1 MRFLLRAAFAVAA
14 SVAVMLA
21 PVAALAQ
28 VGPVAGDWY
37 GTLTIPSGPK
47 LALVFHIKPDGS
59 ATVDSPNQ
67 MAKGM
72 PATATVA
79 SGKVTLSLSAIP
91 AGFEG
96 TLAADG
102 QTLQGQWL
110 QGGGA
115 LPLTMGR
122 TAPIANRPQT
132 PKPPFPYRA
141 EEVSYRNP
149 ASGLTLA
156 GTLTLP
162 EGTGP
167 FPAVVL
173 ITGSGTQDRD
183 ETIFDHKPFLVLA
196 DALTRKGVAVLRVD
210 DRGAGG
216 SQAGPPG
223 TSGIPAF
230 ATDVAAGVAFLRG
243 RPDIAP
249 ARIGLLGHSEGGE
262 IAPLVAAEDPRIAF
276 LVLMAAP
283 GVDGAALLVAQNRAL
298 FAASGMPDDQVD
310 LLVKNRAERFAAVR
324 DATDTADARVRL
336 TEVLNRQGLPADSPE
351 RTATLALAAP
361 AWRYFLKTNP
371 ADALARI
378 KVPVLAIGGS
388 KDLQVDAKTN
398 LAAIRAAL
406 AGDADVTVKELPGLN
421 HLFQTA
427 KTGLVVEY
435 GQIEETIAPVALDM
449 IVDWTATHAAKR

>member
-1 MRFLLRAAFAVAA
+1 MRFLPRAVVVAALLAPAVAA
-14 SVAVMLA
+14 
-21 PVAALAQ
+21 AQ
-28 VGPVAGDWY
+28 VTPIVGDWY
-37 GTLTIPSGPK
+37 GSLTIPNGPK
-47 LALVFHIKPDGS
+47 LSLVFHVKPDGS

-72 PATATVA
+72 PATATLA
-79 SGKVTLSLSAIP
+79 NGKVTLSLSTIP

-96 TLAADG
+96 TVSADG

-115 LPLTMGR
+115 LPLTMSR
-122 TAPIANRPQT
+122 TAPVLNRPQT

-167 FPAVVL
+167 FSAVVL
-173 ITGSGTQDRD
+173 ITGSGAQDRD
-183 ETIFDHKPFLVLA
+183 ETAFDHKPFWVIA

-210 DRGAGG
+210 DRGTGG

-223 TSGIPAF
+223 SGGIPAF
-230 ATDVAAGVAFLRG
+230 ATDVAAGVAFLRA
-243 RPDIAP
+243 RRDIDP
-249 ARIGLLGHSEGGE
+249 ARIGLLGHSEGGQV
-262 IAPLVAAEDPRIAF
+262 APLVAAEDPRIAF

-283 GVDGAALLVAQNRAL
+283 GVDGATLLVAQNRAL
-298 FAASGMPDDQVD
+298 FAAAGLPDDQVEV
-310 LLVKNRAERFAAVR
+310 LARNRAERFAAVR
-324 DATDTADARVRL
+324 DAQDTADARVRL

-351 RTATLALAAP
+351 RAATLALAAP
-361 AWRYFLKTNP
+361 AWIYFLKTNP
-371 ADALARI
+371 ADALAKV

-406 AGDADVTVKELPGLN
+406 AGDQDVTIQALPGLN

-427 KTGLVVEY
+427 KTGLVIEY
-435 GQIEETIAPVALDM
+435 GQIEETIAPAALTT
-449 IVDWTATHAAKR
+449 IVDWTVAHAAKR